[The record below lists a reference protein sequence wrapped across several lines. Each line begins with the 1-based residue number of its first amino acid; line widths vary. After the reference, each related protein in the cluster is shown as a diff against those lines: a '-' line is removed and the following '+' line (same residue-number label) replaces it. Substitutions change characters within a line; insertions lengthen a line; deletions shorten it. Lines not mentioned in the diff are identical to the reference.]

1 MSSELYL
8 AVLRETL
15 SSVFFTALSSK
26 GSTGTSE
33 GHNLGSEAPVE
44 PLDESDVKNTE
55 LNVSRKT
62 AK

>member
-1 MSSELYL
+1 MV
-8 AVLRETL
+8 AAAKDFQPTFR
-15 SSVFFTALSSK
+15 
-26 GSTGTSE
+26 TSE